1 MQITIKPRDGI
12 KSTHR
17 KENKLHRGY
26 KVLAIDNNRKVHH
39 AVDCRLYWPAER
51 VYCCIWYGNGEIY
64 GSGSGWAGGYGYCKQ
79 SAAIADALIA
89 CGIDYDTHLSGV
101 GLEKAKEVL
110 KAIGQYLYPDA
121 QIEVVEFYG

>member
-1 MQITIKPRDGI
+1 MQITIKQRDGI
-12 KSTHR
+12 KRTHR
-17 KENKLHRGY
+17 KENGLHRGY

-51 VYCCIWYGNGEIY
+51 VYCCIWYSNGEIY
-64 GSGSGWAGGYGYCKQ
+64 GSGSGYAGGYGYCKQ

-101 GLEKAKEVL
+101 GLEKAREVL